1 MVNDPH
7 SCRAFRKRGQES
19 RELNVVMMNLLRP
32 VLFGAL
38 LLCATTALAWDG
50 VQTGYPGALQV
61 TQAGNYGFRVTL
73 KTPDVMCGNAN
84 TWAYLEPTD
93 SNYATFV
100 AVILSAQARGARV
113 TFYSNRD
120 SSGYCRIGH
129 IVLVE

>member
-1 MVNDPH
+1 MTTKNSEGFMSV
-7 SCRAFRKRGQES
+7 FRS
-19 RELNVVMMNLLRP
+19 VLVAS
-32 VLFGAL
+32 VLFS
-38 LLCATTALAWDG
+38 ATTAYAWDG

-120 SSGYCRIGH
+120 GSGYCRIGH
-129 IVLVE
+129 SVLIE

>member
-1 MVNDPH
+1 MKLTTHNARGARRGVKPTSNYVRILLTI
-7 SCRAFRKRGQES
+7 SLLFAASAAF
-19 RELNVVMMNLLRP
+19 
-32 VLFGAL
+32 
-38 LLCATTALAWDG
+38 AWDG
-50 VQTGYPGALQV
+50 AQTGYPGAIQV
-61 TQAGNYGFRVTL
+61 TQGGNYGFRVTL
-73 KTPDVMCGNAN
+73 RTPDVMCGNAN

-93 SNYATFV
+93 SNYPAYV